1 MRVGRV
7 RHAQLVPPAGAVR
20 KPKYV
25 ESPRVPGE
33 AALGAQRRPE
43 PGEPSASGECV
54 PGPAASPAWGGGPS
68 VLGAGAAASARS
80 SQLSPFCPALPGEG
94 GPSVLG
100 AGSAASARSS
110 QLSPSAA
117 GHGVLQALLS
127 QGPPLP
133 HRATPFWPFP
143 EFLSYYKLSPMCSF
157 AFFAVLRFRNLVK
170 VC

>member
-1 MRVGRV
+1 MHVERV

-80 SQLSPFCPALPGEG
+80 SQLSPFCPALPGEED
-94 GPSVLG
+94 PLCWEQ
-100 AGSAASARSS
+100 A
-110 QLSPSAA
+110 
-117 GHGVLQALLS
+117 LQALH
-127 QGPPLP
+127 GPHSCLLLRLAMVCCRHCCPRVLP
-133 HRATPFWPFP
+133 CHTEQRPSGL
-143 EFLSYYKLSPMCSF
+143 FLNSSLIINCLQCVALHSLQCF
-157 AFFAVLRFRNLVK
+157 VLEIL
-170 VC
+170 

>member
-43 PGEPSASGECV
+43 PGEPSASGECM

-68 VLGAGAAASARS
+68 VLGAGAAGSARS
-80 SQLSPFCPALPGEG
+80 SQLSPCCPALPGKEDPLCWEQALQPLH
-94 GPSVLG
+94 GPHSCLLLRLAMVC
-100 AGSAASARSS
+100 
-110 QLSPSAA
+110 
-117 GHGVLQALLS
+117 LQALLS

-143 EFLSYYKLSPMCSF
+143 ELLSYYQLSPMCSF